1 MFCEAGEPTTI
12 YAWWKLQR
20 EYLVIL
26 LGNWLTDLRIS
37 GDRSADFQWSLRF
50 IESRKQTNSL
60 KILENL
66 SLAPALTFLT
76 VSLLFNLPFPAL
88 CVTPFLTSQFTLTYT
103 SFPPYLFSYIS
114 PSLIFLVVSEYYCSS
129 LVVFEVKDVIIDRS
143 LSTTEHLLVRNTR
156 NK

>member
-1 MFCEAGEPTTI
+1 MCVFCGVGGPTI
-12 YAWWKLQR
+12 YAWWKPKR

-37 GDRSADFQWSLRF
+37 GDRTTDFQWSLRF

-60 KILENL
+60 KILKNL

-76 VSLLFNLPFPAL
+76 VSLLVNLPFPAL
-88 CVTPFLTSQFTLTYT
+88 CVTPFLTSQFTLTST

-114 PSLIFLVVSEYYCSS
+114 PSLIFLVVSRI
-129 LVVFEVKDVIIDRS
+129 LLFESGCFWSKRCYRS
-143 LSTTEHLLVRNTR
+143 ESQHHRASIGKR
-156 NK
+156 HKK